1 VRILMVTPYPPVRD
15 GIANYAVQEVKQLR
29 AQGHDVEVLS
39 PEPSAAHHHLEL
51 DHRRGPLALAKRV
64 RGYDRVII
72 QFHPDMFFPPDAT
85 GARRIE
91 TTLGLLAVF
100 RIARQVEVRVHEV
113 NYELGRGPS
122 LLAGL
127 TRSLWRT
134 ADQISVHTE
143 AERQRFGGAFG
154 VPLARIEVAH
164 HGQSFI
170 RRSDATREEARQR
183 LGLPTDAFV
192 FLSIGFLQPHKGFD
206 RAMRAFARIGPG
218 DTARPFRLDV
228 VGSVRLEDPDYLV
241 YLEELRDLADAT
253 PGVELHE
260 GYVGDET
267 FDLWI
272 VAADALVLPYRFI
285 WSSGV
290 VERAHLYDRP
300 VVATRVGGLA
310 DQAVPGTLLVD
321 DDDELAAA
329 MRSLL
334 GVPAAPRQP
343 AASWPVGDRDVVMA
357 EIRARAAAQRGF
369 AERPAAGA
377 PTRDG
382 RGRRPAGLAS
392 SAPLRRVPPLV
403 LPSPV
408 SARPGASTLKRL
420 VRRLTAW
427 EVDPLVAQV
436 NRLRDAVIQSVET
449 SPRGDGADRD

>member
-64 RGYDRVII
+64 RAYDRVII

-91 TTLGLLAVF
+91 TTLGLLTVF
-100 RIARQVEVRVHEV
+100 RLAPQIEVRVHEI

-122 LLAGL
+122 LLARL
-127 TRSLWRT
+127 TRAMWRSV
-134 ADQISVHTE
+134 DQICVHTE
-143 AERQRFGGAFG
+143 VERQRFADAFG
-154 VPLARIEVAH
+154 VPLSHVQVSH

-170 RRSDATREEARQR
+170 RRTDATPEEARER
-183 LGLPTDAFV
+183 LGIPRDAFV

-206 RAMRAFARIGPG
+206 RAIRAFARIGPG
-218 DTARPFRLDV
+218 DPDRPCRLDV

-241 YLEELRDLADAT
+241 YLEELRDLARST

-290 VERAHLYDRP
+290 VERAHLYGRP

-310 DQAVPGTLLVD
+310 DQADPGTLLVD
-321 DDDELAAA
+321 DDDELAAG

-334 GVPAAPRQP
+334 GVPAAPRPP
-343 AASWPVGDRDVVMA
+343 AEPWPAGDRETVMA
-357 EIRARAAAQRGF
+357 EIRARAAATRGF
-369 AERPAAGA
+369 ADAALGSTAAGNGH
-377 PTRDG
+377 R
-382 RGRRPAGLAS
+382 RGAAGLAS

-403 LPSPV
+403 LPSAV
-408 SARPGASTLKRL
+408 SARPGVSSIKRL
-420 VRRLTAW
+420 IRRLTAW
-427 EVDPLVAQV
+427 EVDPLVTQV
-436 NRLRDAVIQSVET
+436 NRLRDAVIQTVESAPPT
-449 SPRGDGADRD
+449 DRERPD